1 MEEQGFKYA
10 SNFVFRK
17 KITLIDIT
25 TIVYVR
31 VNKYVLVPN
40 QIHFTLREGYKN
52 RFTLLQNNYCSF
64 GEH

>member
-1 MEEQGFKYA
+1 MEEQGLKYA

-31 VNKYVLVPN
+31 VNKYALVPN
-40 QIHFTLREGYKN
+40 QIHFTL
-52 RFTLLQNNYCSF
+52 L
-64 GEH
+64 